1 MEGAGETVSWAA
13 GLVRPAADQLGSAG
27 AALAEAAGPQVRPHL
42 SAAPLGC
49 WLSAAAQTQPV
60 LRAQVRAGAWSAM
73 LTTGTWFFSALKVVA
88 YHHPLLRKEI
98 IFEDPKDPGRP
109 YELRRDKL
117 CPDVAAPF
125 LPNQKS
131 ENLGPYLD
139 ERCMVSSAPAPAP
152 LPPQRG

>member
-1 MEGAGETVSWAA
+1 
-13 GLVRPAADQLGSAG
+13 
-27 AALAEAAGPQVRPHL
+27 
-42 SAAPLGC
+42 
-49 WLSAAAQTQPV
+49 
-60 LRAQVRAGAWSAM
+60 M
-73 LTTGTWFFSALKVVA
+73 LTAGTWFFSALKVVA
-88 YHHPLLRKEI
+88 YHHPLLKKEI
-98 IFEDPKDPGRP
+98 IFEDPKDPARP

-152 LPPQRG
+152 LSTAWMKRRSACATDALLPSRRRCSWLRSTGGGFSSFSSLWLPW

>member
-1 MEGAGETVSWAA
+1 MEGAGETVSWAV

-27 AALAEAAGPQVRPHL
+27 AALAEAAGPQARPHL
-42 SAAPLGC
+42 SAAPLG
-49 WLSAAAQTQPV
+49 WLSAAQTQPV
-60 LRAQVRAGAWSAM
+60 LRTQVRAGAWSAM
-73 LTTGTWFFSALKVVA
+73 LTAGTWFFSALKVVA
-88 YHHPLLRKEI
+88 YHHPLLKKEI
-98 IFEDPKDPGRP
+98 IFEDPKDPARP

-139 ERCMVSSAPAPAP
+139 ERCMVSSAPAP
-152 LPPQRG
+152 LRSPQRG